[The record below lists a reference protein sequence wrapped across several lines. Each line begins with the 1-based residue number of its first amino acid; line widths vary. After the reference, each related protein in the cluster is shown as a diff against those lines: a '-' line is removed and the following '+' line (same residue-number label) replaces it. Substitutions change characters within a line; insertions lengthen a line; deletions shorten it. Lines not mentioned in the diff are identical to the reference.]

1 MPLPLPLTPTPT
13 PFPNPSPYPNINP
26 NSNQVEPDVFTT
38 AKALGGGVPI
48 GAMLCK
54 SRADVF
60 KPGDHASTYGGNPLA
75 SAAGNAVLD
84 AFEKRNV
91 IDNVWPPAA
100 PARPHPRPHGPR
112 HTAPCRLPPATRH
125 VPRVSPTGRPPLP
138 PPPPLPPQV
147 NERSEQ
153 LKAGLNALAQKHG
166 IVSEVRS

>member
-1 MPLPLPLTPTPT
+1 MGRTGKMWGYEQLEVEPDVFTN
-13 PFPNPSPYPNINP
+13 PNPNP
-26 NSNQVEPDVFTT
+26 NPNPDPNPNPNPDPNPNPNPNPAPNQVEPDVFTT

-91 IDNVWPPAA
+91 IGN
-100 PARPHPRPHGPR
+100 
-112 HTAPCRLPPATRH
+112 
-125 VPRVSPTGRPPLP
+125 
-138 PPPPLPPQV
+138 V

-166 IVSEVRS
+166 IVSEVRG

>member
-1 MPLPLPLTPTPT
+1 
-13 PFPNPSPYPNINP
+13 
-26 NSNQVEPDVFTT
+26 
-38 AKALGGGVPI
+38 
-48 GAMLCK
+48 MLCK

-91 IDNVWPPAA
+91 IDNVRQPAA
-100 PARPHPRPHGPR
+100 PARPPALPAQLP
-112 HTAPCRLPPATRH
+112 AVPAQPCACLADPCHRRAACTPACLPPATS
-125 VPRVSPTGRPPLP
+125 RVASLARPSPKGRPQ
-138 PPPPLPPQV
+138 PPPLPPQV